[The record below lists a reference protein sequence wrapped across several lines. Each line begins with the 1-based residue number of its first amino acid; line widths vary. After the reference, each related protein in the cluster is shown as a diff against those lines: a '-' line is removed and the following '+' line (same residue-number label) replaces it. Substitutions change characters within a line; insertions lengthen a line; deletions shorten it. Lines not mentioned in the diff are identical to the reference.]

1 VHHEQLRDV
10 LAVAVQHDAVV
21 TVPNVHTGGEW
32 KRIRRLYPGE
42 EVEGCLGDHLFRA
55 DKILERFCDARDDAS
70 SQPGYAVALACWD
83 YARPLLHKASETG
96 AAGPY
101 RARQV
106 IVDHVREHEPLPGS
120 TTVTWARVVDQVEA
134 WDLLDVAVAAVDQG
148 NPEIAKAAWGAG
160 RRFGALRCRP
170 QANVYLGDLLRRA
183 GRVDD
188 AEAAYRAALDSGH
201 PKAATDAAWRFA
213 QLAAGQSKIDEADD
227 WHRQAVARSG
237 DELRLVDEVELGR
250 QFEGAGRHA
259 RAETLYRRIQETPDA
274 SLRATAQSG
283 QSLAALMA
291 TVEYATPGRQ
301 PSSSTTRGGVMAG
314 RSIGPRRNDSTRSSS
329 RHSTRSSEGRTA
341 LAIADLAIARGDWGE
356 AEEKLELV
364 VELRHEEYAP
374 EAALRLGRRYIQTG
388 RFPDARRVLRQVA
401 RYKDPEA
408 LREAAEELRGIE
420 GMGPPDPPPAPP
432 TGPPDAPGPARRAR
446 SVAVRAANRWGAVP
460 GITRPW

>member
-1 VHHEQLRDV
+1 MLGELLIRNGNQPAAQSALELASRYGHPDEELRALLW
-10 LAVAVQHDAVV
+10 LAMLH
-21 TVPNVHTGGEW
+21 
-32 KRIRRLYPGE
+32 
-42 EVEGCLGDHLFRA
+42 
-55 DKILERFCDARDDAS
+55 LERDAMTEAER
-70 SQPGYAVALACWD
+70 
-83 YARPLLHKASETG
+83 LLE
-96 AAGPY
+96 
-101 RARQV
+101 
-106 IVDHVREHEPLPGS
+106 L
-120 TTVTWARVVDQVEA
+120 VVDSGHY
-134 WDLLDVAVAAVDQG
+134 DAA
-148 NPEIAKAAWGAG
+148 
-160 RRFGALRCRP
+160 P

-432 TGPPDAPGPARRAR
+432 TGPPDAPGPGPA
-446 SVAVRAANRWGAVP
+446 GAI
-460 GITRPW
+460 GGR